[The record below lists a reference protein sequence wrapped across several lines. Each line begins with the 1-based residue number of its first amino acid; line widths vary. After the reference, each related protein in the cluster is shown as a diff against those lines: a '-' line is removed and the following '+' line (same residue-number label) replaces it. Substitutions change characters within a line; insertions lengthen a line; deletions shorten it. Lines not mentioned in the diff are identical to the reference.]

1 MINKRIKKCNKSI
14 RTKNF
19 IIKKISNPTKG
30 EKEADGLANGGDR
43 SNGYIWAMAESN
55 NYIYIGS
62 NRNIIYGLIETN
74 VNQGNL
80 AEVITNLIFKGDVS
94 TETTDFAAEIF
105 RYNKLSKEIEL
116 VYKSETT
123 PEGGF
128 YESGYRSAVAFKP
141 YNEETESVYI
151 GAFGNKYTRI
161 LKFKENYIVGVDKPA
176 VVFVDNT
183 GTSSVR
189 AMATHENKLY
199 FGLLIN
205 DTDLRVMESA
215 APNENTWNIIA
226 DLNDFK
232 NIPSVDSDSAG
243 AGGIFDLI
251 SYNGYLY
258 AIIGSGSKPFEESGF
273 LVFKGNYVGL
283 MAEGANNYGWKWEM
297 IVGPNGKYEAGMGV
311 PSYAIATPFKYK
323 ASDGNEYVYVGTF
336 SNVLQNLE
344 KLLNFDF
351 SYIYENF
358 IKPTQ
363 LYRFDKN
370 DDWEMVI
377 GTPGESEPIQNRIG
391 NYKAGFIP
399 NNSLRNYSSN
409 HYIWRMAKYN
419 GKLFLGTF
427 DSSTLYDYVIPKN
440 IPDHINDFNEVLN
453 IVLEFLSLI
462 DVIDSDT
469 AESLFKL
476 FNDNNYASHCRN
488 VACNNCGC
496 RNCSCRHSNSNYN
509 NKFSLSYACSH
520 CNLIDPSNYLEE
532 ALSNLTI
539 PYNLNILNSLKS
551 FLPKD
556 LSSDIES
563 LIADTNYIKCRN
575 CLNKNVMTA
584 LNTISKNIPTDVL
597 SDDSSYLQA
606 IYSQLSE
613 IFGKE
618 TEKEIEK
625 TIDELNSSQDKLRV
639 LISKIISFL
648 TSEEFLKQIYYMKE
662 IRKMINSSMKGFDLY
677 YSKDGVNFL
686 KINSN
691 GFYDKYNYGL
701 RTFVSSKDGLYIGT
715 ANPFYGGQLWK
726 LNEL

>member
-1 MINKRIKKCNKSI
+1 MINKRIRKCNKSI
-14 RTKNF
+14 RSKNF
-19 IIKKISNPTKG
+19 VIRKISNSTKG
-30 EKEADGLANGGDR
+30 EKEADGLINGGDR
-43 SNGYIWAMAESN
+43 SNGYVWVMAESN
-55 NYIYIGS
+55 NYIYMGS
-62 NRNIIYGLIETN
+62 NRNIIYGVIKN
-74 VNQGNL
+74 SINQGNL
-80 AEVITNLIFKGDVS
+80 DKIITNLIFKGDVS

-105 RYNKLSKEIEL
+105 RYNKLTKEIEL

-141 YNEETESVYI
+141 YNEETESIYI

-161 LKFKENYIVGVDKPA
+161 LKFKENYIIGVDKPE

-205 DTDLRVMESA
+205 DTDLRVMESS
-215 APNENTWNIIA
+215 APSENTWNIVA
-226 DLNDFK
+226 DLSDFK
-232 NIPSVDSDSAG
+232 NIPNVDAGSAG

-258 AIIGSGSKPFEESGF
+258 AIIGSGSKPIEESGF
-273 LVFKGNYVGL
+273 LVFKGKSVGL

-297 IVGPNGKYEAGMGV
+297 IVGPNAKYEAGMGV
-311 PSYAIATPFKYK
+311 PSYAIATPFKYR

-344 KLLNFDF
+344 KILNFDF

-358 IKPTQ
+358 IKPAQ

-370 DDWEMVI
+370 DNWEMVI
-377 GTPGESEPIQNRIG
+377 GTPRENEPIQNRIG

-399 NNSLRNYSSN
+399 HNSLIKYSSN
-409 HYIWRMAKYN
+409 HYIWRMAEYN
-419 GKLFLGTF
+419 DKLFLGTF
-427 DSSTLYDYVIPKN
+427 DSSTFYDYLIPKN
-440 IPDHINDFNEVLN
+440 IPDHINNFNEVLK

-462 DVIDSDT
+462 DIIDSDT
-469 AESLFKL
+469 AESLLKL
-476 FNDNNYASHCRN
+476 FNDNNY
-488 VACNNCGC
+488 
-496 RNCSCRHSNSNYN
+496 CSSNINHYNFRRANYKN
-509 NKFSLSYACSH
+509 AAFKYGNKFSLSYACSH
-520 CNLIDPSNYLEE
+520 CNSIDPCDYLEQ
-532 ALSNLTI
+532 ALNNLTI
-539 PYNLNILNSLKS
+539 PYNLDILNSLKS

-563 LIADTNYIKCRN
+563 LIVDNNYIKCRN
-575 CLNKNVMTA
+575 CLNKNVMTS
-584 LNTISKNIPTDVL
+584 LNTISKNIPADTL

-606 IYSQLSE
+606 IYSQLSA
-613 IFGKE
+613 IFGEE
-618 TEKEIEK
+618 TEREIEK
-625 TIDELNSSQDKLRV
+625 TIDMLNNIQDKLRA

-648 TSEEFLKQIYYMKE
+648 TSKEFLKQIYYMRA
-662 IRKMINSSMKGFDLY
+662 IRKMINSSIKGFDLY
-677 YSKDGVNFL
+677 FSNDGVNFSQ
-686 KINSN
+686 INNN

-701 RTFVSSKDGLYIGT
+701 RTFVSSTDGLYIGT

-726 LNEL
+726 LN